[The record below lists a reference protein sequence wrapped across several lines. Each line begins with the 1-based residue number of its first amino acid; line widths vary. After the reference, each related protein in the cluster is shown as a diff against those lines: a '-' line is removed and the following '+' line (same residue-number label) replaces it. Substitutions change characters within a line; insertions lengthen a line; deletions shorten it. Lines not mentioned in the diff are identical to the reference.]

1 MFEYTSTYKF
11 RVNIEIQ
18 CLNIVMMDETLL
30 LDLVTN
36 SVLLLD
42 MIDCTKN
49 HLYNTIR
56 IQMTLSCLVGQ
67 IFPE

>member
-1 MFEYTSTYKF
+1 
-11 RVNIEIQ
+11 
-18 CLNIVMMDETLL
+18 MMDDTLM

-42 MIDCTKN
+42 MIDWIKN